1 MPQTYLRNKHAST
14 TVLDDG
20 SLLLEVVLND
30 SYFSSSV
37 EMVIAVPDLEI
48 VSVKGE
54 IDRCFNEKC
63 SEAILLLQ
71 QAVGLRIGPGL
82 IKSVT
87 GLIGGSKGCPNMAD
101 LVLECCD
108 QVVLH
113 FTLQQMKKAQEHGSE
128 QDLALAGREMI
139 RQNPGLIGSCIA
151 FSEGIPLLGVFE
163 E

>member
-1 MPQTYLRNKHAST
+1 MVQTYLRNKHTST
-14 TVLDDG
+14 TVLEDG
-20 SLLLEVVLND
+20 SLFLRVVLND
-30 SYFSSSV
+30 TYFSSSV

-48 VSVKGE
+48 ISVKGE
-54 IDRCFNEKC
+54 IDRCFNERC
-63 SEAILLLQ
+63 AEAIPLLQ

-87 GLIGGSKGCPNMAD
+87 GLIGGSKGCPKMAD

-113 FTLQQMKKAQEHGSE
+113 FTLQQMKKARLHGSE
-128 QDLALAGREMI
+128 QDLAMAGREML

-151 FSEGIPLLGVFE
+151 FSEEWKQI
-163 E
+163 

>member
-1 MPQTYLRNKHAST
+1 MTQVYLRNKHAST
-14 TVLDDG
+14 IVLEDG
-20 SLLLEVVLND
+20 SLLLRVVLNET
-30 SYFSSSV
+30 YFSSSV

-54 IDRCFNEKC
+54 IHRCFNERC
-63 SEAILLLQ
+63 SEAIPLLQ
-71 QAVGLRIGPGL
+71 QAAGLRIGPGL

-87 GLIGGSKGCPNMAD
+87 GLIGGSKGCPKMAD

-113 FTLQQMKKAQEHGSE
+113 FTLQQMEKARLLGLEH
-128 QDLALAGREMI
+128 DLALAGREMI

-151 FSEGIPLLGVFE
+151 FSEDSPLLEVFKE
-163 E
+163 